1 MQFSESVPDVD
12 MPRVVLRGCHPPL
25 ILHFVLRLRKGF
37 CFQFRSSSVRQ
48 DCQIFI
54 GTTYQNWQKYTK
66 FPQNIPNSLK
76 IGQMALQFT
85 NIIFHCKTLPRFLA
99 NLGIFGLKICVPS
112 GNPGVCLAS
121 RSERVLMQK

>member
-12 MPRVVLRGCHPPL
+12 MLRVVLRGCHPPL

-37 CFQFRSSSVRQ
+37 CFQFRSSSVCQ

-85 NIIFHCKTLPRFLA
+85 NIVYCKTLQDFYPIWEFWLQ
-99 NLGIFGLKICVPS
+99 NMCTIWQPLC
-112 GNPGVCLAS
+112 VCLAS